1 MTQPSFTATL
11 EAPDLVVME
20 ATGRMT
26 AVSMEVALDLLVPVV
41 KGMRHG
47 GALVRAAGVDWP
59 TLGAVGVELR
69 HWVQLMAMVR
79 KLDRVAVLTDAF
91 FNEFTVRLAKPAA
104 AVVDRLAQR
113 PIIAGVP
120 VSRFAPG
127 HDDLLILAATE
138 TVTDADIEALATAL
152 EETIR

>member
-47 GALVRAAGVDWP
+47 GALVHAQGVDWP

-79 KLDRVAVLTDAF
+79 KLDRVAVLTDRGWLR
-91 FNEFTVRLAKPAA
+91 NLA
-104 AVVDRLAQR
+104 AVESLLVPNLVIRSFPPGAEAEARAWLA
-113 PIIAGVP
+113 
-120 VSRFAPG
+120 SAP
-127 HDDLLILAATE
+127 T
-138 TVTDADIEALATAL
+138 
-152 EETIR
+152 

>member
-47 GALVRAAGVDWP
+47 GALVRAEGVDWP

-79 KLDRVAVLTDAF
+79 KLDRVAVLTDRGWLR
-91 FNEFTVRLAKPAA
+91 NLA
-104 AVVDRLAQR
+104 AVESLLVPNLVIRSFPPGAEAEARAWLA
-113 PIIAGVP
+113 P
-120 VSRFAPG
+120 AP
-127 HDDLLILAATE
+127 A
-138 TVTDADIEALATAL
+138 
-152 EETIR
+152 

>member
-41 KGMRHG
+41 KDMRHG

-79 KLDRVAVLTDAF
+79 KLDRVAVLTDRGWLR
-91 FNEFTVRLAKPAA
+91 NLA
-104 AVVDRLAQR
+104 AVESLMVPNLVIRSFPPGAEAEARAWLA
-113 PIIAGVP
+113 
-120 VSRFAPG
+120 SAP
-127 HDDLLILAATE
+127 A
-138 TVTDADIEALATAL
+138 
-152 EETIR
+152 